1 MQEMKG
7 KGPYRQYKSA
17 NKSTLNRGL
26 TKMGIEAIKRGG
38 VSLKSDRECGD
49 EEELH
54 RAEI

>member
-38 VSLKSDRECGD
+38 VSLKSDRDSGD